1 MNPPCVQSE
10 RMEILR
16 CLMRGKSSLSPD
28 CLETLDL
35 EAVAKQTEG
44 YVPRD
49 LSLLLERAV
58 HASVVSSKA
67 YCSALERPGGAEFLY
82 TVTT

>member
-1 MNPPCVQSE
+1 
-10 RMEILR
+10 
-16 CLMRGKSSLSPD
+16 MRSKSSLSAD

-44 YVPRD
+44 YLPRD

-58 HASVVSSKA
+58 HASVVNNKA
-67 YCSALERPGGAEFLY
+67 YCSALEKPGGAECSY
-82 TVTT
+82 SIR